1 MKKVTRKTDIS
12 KPIKPATTPEEEE
25 NICINLATRLARKQ
39 LEEGTASSQ
48 IIAHYLKLGSSTE
61 RLEKKL
67 KEKQVELMAAK
78 TESLK
83 SAKNMEALYLDAITA
98 MRSYSGNIN
107 PSNEEDD
114 EDEDNE

>member
-1 MKKVTRKTDIS
+1 
-12 KPIKPATTPEEEE
+12 
-25 NICINLATRLARKQ
+25 
-39 LEEGTASSQ
+39 
-48 IIAHYLKLGSSTE
+48 
-61 RLEKKL
+61 
-67 KEKQVELMAAK
+67 MAAK

-107 PSNEEDD
+107 PSNEGDD